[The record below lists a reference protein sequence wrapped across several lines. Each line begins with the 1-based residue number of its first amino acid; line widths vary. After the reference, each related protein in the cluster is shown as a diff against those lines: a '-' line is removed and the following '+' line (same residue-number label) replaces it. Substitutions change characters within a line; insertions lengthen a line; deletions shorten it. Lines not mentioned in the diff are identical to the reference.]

1 MSISLQI
8 LGKPGRDNALL
19 ALIDSGQSQKRLLFD
34 CGDGCLSELPIGEI
48 LGIDHLFFSHCH
60 MDHIGGFDAFFRCT
74 FGRKS
79 RPNVIWGPGGTSRIM
94 QHRFQGFLWNLHTKM
109 SGNWIVR
116 DVMPGKIM
124 STRYELAEAFETAH
138 HEGSKD
144 FNQMILDEPEFTIS
158 AFIMNHNT
166 DTLAFYVEEKQKV
179 NVERSAISKLGLKPG
194 PWLQAVKDLSVEKAD
209 VEVAGRIFRLDELRN
224 EILTITGGETFAY
237 LTDFILD
244 ENTIEELATKLA
256 GCKKIVC
263 EAQYK
268 HADLVLAQKNYHMT
282 VKYSAMLAKAI
293 DAEELILFHISSRY
307 NKADWADM
315 LKEAR
320 NIFPNTRFPEGW
332 IPST

>member
-34 CGDGCLSELPIGEI
+34 CGEGCLSELAVGEI

-60 MDHIGGFDAFFRCT
+60 MDHISGFDAFFRCT

-94 QHRFQGFLWNLHTKM
+94 QHRFQGFLWNLHTEM
-109 SGNWIVR
+109 SGSWIVR
-116 DVMPGKIM
+116 DVLPGKII
-124 STRYELAEAFETAH
+124 STRYELAEAFETAYD
-138 HEGSKD
+138 EGITA
-144 FNQMILDEPEFTIS
+144 FNQEILDEPEFTVS

-166 DTLAFYVEEKQKV
+166 ETLAFYVKEKQKV
-179 NVERSAISKLGLKPG
+179 NVERNAVIQLGLKPG
-194 PWLQAVKDLSVEKAD
+194 PWLQEVKDLTVEKSE
-209 VEVAGRIFRLDELRN
+209 VEVAGRTLRLDELRN
-224 EILTITGGETFAY
+224 EILTITGGDTIAY
-237 LTDFILD
+237 LTDFLLD
-244 ENTIEELATKLA
+244 EDTIEALAEKLA

-268 HADLVLAQKNYHMT
+268 HVDLDLAQKNYHMT

-293 DAEELILFHISSRY
+293 GAEELILFHISSRY
-307 NKADWADM
+307 NKEDWGDM

-320 NIFPNTRFPEGW
+320 DIFPNARFPEGW
-332 IPST
+332 IPTM